1 MESSQDSLGME
12 CLALHGENNMREED
26 ILLSNQFAYSYIYSQ
41 AGLISF
47 TLKSEVSNGAM
58 RFILKKKRKKKIDSL
73 FVNSFY
79 LFLIIFSQFAFYYY

>member
-1 MESSQDSLGME
+1 MELLLDSQGME

-41 AGLISF
+41 AGLTSF

-58 RFILKKKRKKKIDSL
+58 RFILKKKRKRKIDSL